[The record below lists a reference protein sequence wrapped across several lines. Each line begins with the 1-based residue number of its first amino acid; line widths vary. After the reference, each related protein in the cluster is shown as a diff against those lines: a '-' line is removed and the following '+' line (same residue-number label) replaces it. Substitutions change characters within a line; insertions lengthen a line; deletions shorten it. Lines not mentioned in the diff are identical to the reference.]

1 MGQYVVRN
9 VRFSVAGVDL
19 TGDGVVAFA
28 SAGQCI
34 PFVGTGVG
42 KADVDV
48 ADRGNASQQTT
59 FTTVRKFATDDALE
73 AYVAGHFGSLTRS
86 GALVVTT
93 GTTSTTT
100 KTAASACITAVQ
112 HAEPEVLIV
121 LTTYAITSSPLR

>member
-1 MGQYVVRN
+1 MGEYVIRN
-9 VRFSVAGVDL
+9 VAFSVAGVDL

-42 KADVDV
+42 KADVEV
-48 ADRGNASQQTT
+48 ADRGNASQQTS
-59 FTTVRKFATDDALE
+59 FTTVRMFATDDALE
-73 AYVAGHFGSLTRS
+73 AYIAGHFGELIRS
-86 GALVVTT
+86 GPLVVTT

-100 KTAASACITAVQ
+100 KTAESSCITTVQ
-112 HAEPEVLIV
+112 HAEPEALIV